1 MSGQSPHA
9 PSYPGWF
16 DEILADR
23 AIRKP
28 SPHTAKAYRQD
39 FEAIATLVMGGLSH
53 AKTSPSPPPED
64 CPTTD
69 LLDACDP
76 GYSIAAKS
84 IESLTCLSPNT
95 VRFTLHVGERRA
107 NAGPGQGD
115 SCAGDPGGRVASVT
129 YVIQT
134 DGGATQI
141 G

>member
-1 MSGQSPHA
+1 MSGHSRQA

-39 FEAIATLVMGGLSH
+39 FEAIATLVAGGLSH

-64 CPTTD
+64 CPTID

-95 VRFTLHVGERRA
+95 VRFTLRVGERRA
-107 NAGPGQGD
+107 NAGSRSRRFVRRGSRWPCGQ
-115 SCAGDPGGRVASVT
+115 CHLCDPN
-129 YVIQT
+129 
-134 DGGATQI
+134 
-141 G
+141 